1 MGTLFQ
7 NYFVNPEISRIFAKN
22 SKMSNTLYSIGH
34 SNQTQEEFL
43 ALIMVHDINCI
54 VDVRSVPAS
63 KYSPQ
68 FNQEYLR
75 SFLLSNNVQYLHFG
89 KEFGARRT
97 DSIDEN
103 GQVNFELA
111 AKTPDF
117 MSGVLRI
124 LRGMERGYNIAFMC
138 SEADPLECHRFA
150 LVSRYFHETGVNV
163 QHILKDAK
171 LATHE
176 SLEKEMIKTYLHS
189 RKYHV
194 PEVDLMF
201 GSYTEEDQRR
211 DAYRL
216 KNKEIGYKQQN
227 ELIEID

>member
-1 MGTLFQ
+1 
-7 NYFVNPEISRIFAKN
+7 
-22 SKMSNTLYSIGH
+22 MSNTLYSIGH
-34 SNQTQEEFL
+34 SNQTQEDFL
-43 ALIMVHDINCI
+43 ALIVVYDINCI

-68 FNQEYLR
+68 FNQEYIR
-75 SFLLSNNVQYLHFG
+75 SFLLANNVQYLHFG
-89 KEFGARRT
+89 EEFGARRF

-103 GQVNFELA
+103 GQVNFEMA
-111 AKTPDF
+111 AKTPAF
-117 MSGVLRI
+117 MSGALRI

-150 LVSRYFHETGVNV
+150 LVSRYFHDTGIDV

-171 LATHE
+171 LASHE
-176 SLEKEMIKTYLHS
+176 TLEKEMINTFMHS
-189 RKYHV
+189 RKYHL
-194 PEVDLMF
+194 PEVDRMF

-216 KNKEIGYKQQN
+216 KNKEIGYKQQS

>member
-1 MGTLFQ
+1 
-7 NYFVNPEISRIFAKN
+7 
-22 SKMSNTLYSIGH
+22 MSNTLYSIGH

-43 ALIMVHDINCI
+43 ALILVHDVNCI

-68 FNQEYLR
+68 FNLENIR
-75 SFLLSNNVQYLHFG
+75 SFLLANNVQYLHFG
-89 KEFGARRT
+89 EEFGARRY
-97 DSIDEN
+97 DSIDKN
-103 GQVNFELA
+103 GQVNFEMA
-111 AKTPDF
+111 VKTPAF
-117 MSGVLRI
+117 ISGALRI

-150 LVSRYFHETGVNV
+150 LVSRYFHDTGIVV

-171 LATHE
+171 LASHE
-176 SLEKEMIKTYLHS
+176 TLEKEMINTFMHS
-189 RKYHV
+189 KKYHL
-194 PEVDLMF
+194 PEIDRMF
-201 GSYTEEDQRR
+201 GTYTEEDQRR

-216 KNKEIGYKQQN
+216 KNKEIGYKQQS

>member
-1 MGTLFQ
+1 M
-7 NYFVNPEISRIFAKN
+7 
-22 SKMSNTLYSIGH
+22 MSNILYSIGH

-43 ALIMVHDINCI
+43 ALIVVHDINCI

-68 FNQEYLR
+68 FNQEYIR
-75 SFLLSNNVQYLHFG
+75 NFLQANNVQYLHFG
-89 KEFGARRT
+89 DEFGARRY

-103 GQVNFELA
+103 GQVNFEIA
-111 AKTPDF
+111 AKTPAF
-117 MSGVLRI
+117 ISGALRI

-150 LVSRYFHETGVNV
+150 LVSRYFHDTGIVV

-171 LATHE
+171 LASHE
-176 SLEKEMIKTYLHS
+176 SLEKEMINTFMHS
-189 RKYHV
+189 RKYHL
-194 PEVDLMF
+194 PEVDRMF
-201 GSYTEEDQRR
+201 GSYTEEDQRI

-216 KNKEIGYKQQN
+216 KNKEIGYKHQS